1 MKLVKVLIPFTDKVT
16 GELHKADSEIE
27 LSEERIAEIKAVNA
41 NMVSVIG
48 EVQEKPKKTSRK
60 KTE

>member
-1 MKLVKVLIPFTDKVT
+1 MKLARVNIPFTDKVT
-16 GELHKADSEIE
+16 GELHKVNDEIV
-27 LSEERIAEIKAVNA
+27 LTDERIAEIKLVSV

-48 EVQEKPKKTSRK
+48 EAEKKPRKK